1 LRYKSTKAG
10 ATGGNA
16 TAVLYFD
23 LVYQ

>member
-1 LRYKSTKAG
+1 KAG

>member
-1 LRYKSTKAG
+1 RYKSTKAG

>member
-1 LRYKSTKAG
+1 STKAG

>member
-1 LRYKSTKAG
+1 TKAG